1 MERRLDIKDP
11 QVRKAPLGEPFFVEG
26 KLKALVDRYG
36 KLKEGRDYEELKENG
51 QLRIVFVNDL
61 LAGVDV
67 LAVVE

>member
-1 MERRLDIKDP
+1 
-11 QVRKAPLGEPFFVEG
+11 LGEPFFVEG